1 VVSQRV
7 GGQPGGSRTD
17 RAGAILT
24 GVQSVSKWL
33 LAPLGVAA
41 TVGAVYL
48 LDRDRDR
55 DEWATLEAAC
65 TGCHNDTDLAGE
77 LSFAGMTPDSI
88 PEHPEIFENVVRKL
102 RGHFMPPP
110 GEPRPG
116 QAEIDALIGQV
127 ERSLDANVDQT
138 VGYGQAQR
146 LSRTEYARAVNGL
159 LGVDIDPAQYLPT
172 EIEVDGFTNIAS
184 ALSVSPTFIEQYVN
198 VARTVAHLAVGEP
211 VPKVAATYFPPA
223 PDNQRAYIDGFPPGT
238 RGGIRIRHSFLAD
251 GEYRLT
257 INELG
262 VGLYPSS
269 LETEHT
275 LVVLLDK
282 EERFRRNI
290 GGPEDLALANRG
302 GAPAR
307 AEIMARFADIPLEVK
322 AGVHEILIT
331 FVERSRAL
339 SDDQIAAGSGRG
351 GSSYAGAPRVPG
363 ISGGIDL
370 LGPIESTGLSRTASR
385 ELLFV
390 CEPEVP
396 ARERPCAE
404 QIGARLVE
412 RAFRRPATEADLDR
426 LMPFYEEGRL
436 GPGGFD
442 EGIELMVTAVLASP
456 DFLYRTI
463 SPPDAPDAPDR
474 TRFALDDY
482 ELASRL
488 SFFLWSQ
495 GPDDELRDLAAAGE
509 LEQPAVLQSQARRML
524 DDPRAEVL
532 VTDFA
537 LLWLNVDDLDAV
549 QPDTQIFGDEF
560 SDGLRADFAEEIKLF
575 VKSILLED
583 ANVRDLLSADHTFL
597 NERLAR
603 HYGIDGVFGPQFRR
617 VTVANAARHGLLG
630 KGAVLLRTSYGDRTS
645 PVLRGAWVLEKLIGT
660 PPVPPP
666 PGVETDLAQNAD
678 QEPTTLRARL
688 EAHRANPNCGACHGA
703 IDPYGLALENFTV
716 TGRWRD
722 VDRDAGASID
732 AGAELPSGR
741 IVDGPVSLA
750 EALLESPDQFVQA
763 LTEKLMMYALGRELE
778 HFDMP
783 AVRAIVDAA
792 AEQDYRFSGLVEG
805 IVASDAFRMQAVA
818 GEDGE

>member
-1 VVSQRV
+1 M
-7 GGQPGGSRTD
+7 
-17 RAGAILT
+17 
-24 GVQSVSKWL
+24 QSVSKWL
-33 LAPLGVAA
+33 FAPLGIAAA
-41 TVGAVYL
+41 TVGAVYW

-55 DEWATLEAAC
+55 DAWATLETAC
-65 TGCHNDTDLAGE
+65 TGCHNDTDFAGE
-77 LSFAGMTPDSI
+77 LSFAGMTLDSI
-88 PEHPEIFENVVRKL
+88 PGHPEIFESVVRKL

-116 QAEIDALIGQV
+116 QAEIDALISQL
-127 ERSLDANVDQT
+127 ERSLDANAART
-138 VGYGQAQR
+138 PGYVRARR
-146 LSRTEYARAVNGL
+146 LSRTEYGRAVKGL
-159 LGVDIDPAQYLPT
+159 LGVDIDPAEYLPT
-172 EIEVDGFTNIAS
+172 EIEVDGFTNVAS

-211 VPKVAATYFPPA
+211 VPKVAAAYFPPA

-238 RGGIRIRHSFLAD
+238 RGGIRIRHSFPAD

-262 VGLYPSS
+262 VGLYPSA

-275 LVVLLDK
+275 LVVLVDK

-290 GGPEDLALANRG
+290 GGPEDLALSNRG

-322 AGVHEILIT
+322 AGAREIIIT
-331 FVERSRAL
+331 FIERSRAL

-351 GSSYAGAPRVPG
+351 DSSYAGAPRVPG
-363 ISGGIDL
+363 INGGIDL
-370 LGPIESTGLSRTASR
+370 LGPFESTGLSRTASR

-404 QIGARLVE
+404 QIAARLVE

-442 EGIELMVTAVLASP
+442 EGIELIVTAVLASP

-463 SPPDAPDAPDR
+463 SPPVELDS

-495 GPDDELRDLAAAGE
+495 GPDDELLGLAAAGE
-509 LEQPAVLQSQARRML
+509 LEQPAVLESQARRML
-524 DDPRAEVL
+524 ADARATVL

-537 LLWLNVDDLDAV
+537 LPWLNVDDLDAV

-560 SDGLRADFAEEIKLF
+560 SEGLREDFADEIKLF
-575 VKSILLED
+575 VESILLED
-583 ANVRDLLSADHTFL
+583 ENVRDLLTADHTFL

-603 HYGIDGVFGPQFRR
+603 HYGVDGVFGPQFRR

-666 PGVETDLAQNAD
+666 PGVETDLAQNPD

-722 VDRDAGASID
+722 VDRDAGAAID
-732 AGAELPSGR
+732 ASAELPGGR
-741 IVDGPVSLA
+741 AVDGPVSLA
-750 EALLESPDQFVQA
+750 AALLESSDQFVQA

-805 IVASDAFRMQAVA
+805 IVASEAFRMQAVA
-818 GEDGE
+818 DDVGE